1 MTPTVQELFDTA
13 IQLPMDMQSLLAE
26 KLIGHVETHI
36 DPSLEKLHLAHA
48 KQRREEVQSGIVS
61 SVDGAAAL
69 QKVRK
74 TLAER

>member
-13 IQLPMDMQSLLAE
+13 IQLPLDMQSLLAE

-48 KQRREEVQSGIVS
+48 KRRRDEDS
-61 SVDGAAAL
+61 
-69 QKVRK
+69 KRK
-74 TLAER
+74 SIFHCGKEKLA

>member
-1 MTPTVQELFDTA
+1 MAPTVQELFDTA
-13 IQLPMDMQSLLAE
+13 LQLPLDMQSLLAE

-48 KQRREEVQSGIVS
+48 KRRRGEIQSGKVAP
-61 SVDGAAAL
+61 VDGVAAL

-74 TLAER
+74 TLAAR

>member
-13 IQLPMDMQSLLAE
+13 IQLPLDMQSLLAE

-48 KQRREEVQSGIVS
+48 KRRRKEIQSGKVS
-61 SVDGAAAL
+61 SIDDATAL

-74 TLAER
+74 ILAER